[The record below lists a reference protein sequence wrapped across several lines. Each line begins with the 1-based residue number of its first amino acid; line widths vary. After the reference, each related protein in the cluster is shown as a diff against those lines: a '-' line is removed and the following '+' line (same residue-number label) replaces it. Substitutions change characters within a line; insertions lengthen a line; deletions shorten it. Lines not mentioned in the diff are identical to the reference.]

1 MSEIDELPLNP
12 SEDKTPNKRKF
23 WLILLTLLVL
33 ISILAYGF
41 YWWTIA
47 RFYEETDNAYVNG
60 NIIPITSQVAGTVVA
75 VNVDDTQFVK
85 EGQVLVQL
93 DPIDTYIALEQAKA
107 NLAEV
112 LRNTQQLFINN
123 KGLIAA
129 INERQ
134 ISLDKARQDLERRN
148 QAISLGAVS
157 KEELTHAKDTLEGA
171 NASLVQAKSALLSN
185 LALTE
190 NTNLKEHPNVL
201 AAAATLRKAYI
212 DYRRTAIKAPTS
224 GEVSRRAVQV
234 GQRIDAGVRLMAI
247 VPLEQVWVDANFKEK
262 QLRNMRIGQ
271 PVELTADIY
280 GSSINYKGKIVGFS
294 AGTGSAFALLPAQ
307 NATGNW
313 IKIVQ
318 RLPVRIAISP
328 DQLAKHPLRIGL
340 SMQATVDMHDTSGKL
355 VSEVSPNPSLYKTS
369 AYDELAKEAD
379 VEILKII
386 NENAGKTANL
396 GKKYQDIP
404 KPGSK
409 DE

>member
-1 MSEIDELPLNP
+1 MSEIDELPLSP
-12 SEDKTPNKRKF
+12 SEDKMPNKRKF

>member
-1 MSEIDELPLNP
+1 M
-12 SEDKTPNKRKF
+12 
-23 WLILLTLLVL
+23 VL